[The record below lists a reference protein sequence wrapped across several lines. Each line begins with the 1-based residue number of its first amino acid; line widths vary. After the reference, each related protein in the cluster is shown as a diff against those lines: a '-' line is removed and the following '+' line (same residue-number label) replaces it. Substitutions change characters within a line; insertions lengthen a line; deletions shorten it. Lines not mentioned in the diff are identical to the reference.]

1 MTKNDALAPPPPAP
15 SGFPRVLLPF
25 RRSSYRRLAAA
36 LFFALCTSGLWVVAQ
51 VWEVVRIGGGASEL
65 SYVAAAASLGA
76 LLPLLLGGAVA
87 DRVAQKTILIVVQG
101 AHTLVLTTAA
111 VLALTDQLRL
121 WHLVV
126 VAFLGGTA
134 TAFYFPAYSA
144 WLPALLAEDELMAV
158 NGFEGMLR
166 PTIQQAAGPAVGSV
180 IIAAASPGA
189 AMAVAAATAFA
200 AFCAFLAVPRTPVR
214 RRGDARS
221 VVADIAEGFR
231 YMVATRWL
239 LASLLFA
246 SLMVMMV
253 MGPLQVVLPFLIKDR
268 LGGGAE
274 QHALVLAAWGIGGA
288 VGSLIMGSLRM
299 PRRYLTVLIGL
310 WGVSCLP
317 LVAIAFAGELWIVVA
332 AAFAVGA
339 MFSSPMVL
347 WGTLLQRRVPPHL
360 LGRITSLDFFVS
372 IAFLPVSMA
381 AAGPVAELIGA
392 QATFLI
398 AGTVPAIAAV
408 AAIVLG
414 RLPADELANPLAPER
429 AP

>member
-1 MTKNDALAPPPPAP
+1 M
-15 SGFPRVLLPF
+15 
-25 RRSSYRRLAAA
+25 
-36 LFFALCTSGLWVVAQ
+36 
-51 VWEVVRIGGGASEL
+51 
-65 SYVAAAASLGA
+65 
-76 LLPLLLGGAVA
+76 
-87 DRVAQKTILIVVQG
+87 
-101 AHTLVLTTAA
+101 
-111 VLALTDQLRL
+111 
-121 WHLVV
+121 

-166 PTIQQAAGPAVGSV
+166 PTIQQAAGPAIGSL
-180 IIAAASPGA
+180 IIAAVSPGA

-200 AFCAFLAVPRTPVR
+200 ACCAFLTVPRTPVR
-214 RRGDARS
+214 RRDDARS
-221 VVADIAEGFR
+221 VIADIAEGFR

-246 SLMVMMV
+246 SLMVMV
-253 MGPLQVVLPFLIKDR
+253 VLGPLQVVLPFLIKDR

-274 QHALVLAAWGIGGA
+274 QHAMVLAAWGIGGA

-310 WGVSCLP
+310 WGVGCLP
-317 LVAIAFAGELWIVVA
+317 LVVIAFAGELWIVVA

-339 MFSSPMVL
+339 MFASPMVL

-392 QATFLI
+392 PATFVV
-398 AGTVPAIAAV
+398 AGTVPAVAAA

-414 RLPADELANPLAPER
+414 SLPADELAHPLDPER
-429 AP
+429 TA